1 MLGDA
6 ARVRLGP
13 LLYTALLTLLVA
25 AFAAQ
30 PAAAQTTG
38 PTAVA
43 VADVTAG
50 PAPLTVHFDGSQSVD
65 PLGGG
70 LTYAWDLNDDGR
82 DDSTLV
88 NPTFTYQV
96 RGLANVRLTVR
107 DASGRTDS
115 TLVAIR
121 IAGPPTAGIS
131 APDPA
136 TTWAV
141 GDTIEFAGG
150 ARDSFGFPL
159 GPNALSWRV
168 TLEHCDRAGSK
179 CHTHVLQ
186 TLTGD
191 HGSVVAPDHGY
202 PSHLDI
208 QLTATDDFGLTTT
221 VTRRLEPKTVPITLR
236 SQPAGIKL
244 TLGADTGKA
253 PFTVDVIQGSHLTL
267 RAPVLTTRCGWPY
280 VFGGWSDRGAI
291 VHDIVAGSAP
301 ATYTAKYFT
310 VGRPRPCRR

>member
-1 MLGDA
+1 MHGDA

-13 LLYTALLTLLVA
+13 LLYTAILTLVVA

-30 PAAAQTTG
+30 PAAAQTAG

-43 VADVTAG
+43 QADKTVG
-50 PAPLTVHFDGSQSVD
+50 PAPLTVHFDASQSVD
-65 PLGGG
+65 PLGRG

-88 NPTFTYQV
+88 NPTFTYPV
-96 RGLANVRLTVR
+96 RGMANVRLRVT
-107 DASGRTDS
+107 DADGRTDS
-115 TLVAIR
+115 TLLSIR

-131 APDPA
+131 LPDA
-136 TTWAV
+136 GATWAV

-159 GPNALSWRV
+159 APSGLSWRV
-168 TLEHCDRAGSK
+168 TLEHCDRAGGK
-179 CHTHVLQ
+179 CHSHVLQ

-202 PSHLDI
+202 PSYIQL

-221 VTRRLEPKTVPITLR
+221 VTRRLDPKTVPITLR
-236 SQPAGIKL
+236 SQPAGVRL
-244 TLGADTGKA
+244 TLGADSMRA
-253 PFTVDVIQGSHLTL
+253 PFTLDVIQGSHLTL
-267 RAPVLTTRCGWPY
+267 RAPALTTRCGWPY
-280 VFGGWSDRGAI
+280 IFGAWSDHGAI
-291 VHDIVAGSAP
+291 AHGIVAGTAP